1 MAGRS
6 GQIRLPAAI
15 GTCNLCE
22 GETVGE
28 VIEILGIIFVWCL
41 VLGVAGYAADQLRSV
56 IKGDWD
62 Q

>member
-1 MAGRS
+1 M
-6 GQIRLPAAI
+6 
-15 GTCNLCE
+15 
-22 GETVGE
+22 GE